1 MCFHEKAVRS
11 RWCLSPVL
19 KCSVGTLGALC
30 IHCVRVQAEA
40 CFFHGRHFGFASRP
54 SIYNIPALAL
64 ETVHSHTPQNK
75 HQKYQARSIHKP
87 GIVFPAYSLLLINY
101 FLNFFHK
108 CIYIFKLPVYRCK
121 TYIRNCIKV
130 FKFIHYKFTYIAA
143 CYFLLLF

>member
-1 MCFHEKAVRS
+1 ME
-11 RWCLSPVL
+11 
-19 KCSVGTLGALC
+19 GTLDLPADPIYVIFKHLPWTKC
-30 IHCVRVQAEA
+30 HCTITETVPPV
-40 CFFHGRHFGFASRP
+40 C
-54 SIYNIPALAL
+54 NILALAL

-75 HQKYQARSIHKP
+75 HQKYQVRSIHKP